1 VQAIRTLQLYT
12 TNVHALASL
21 PHLIMLDAMTVLS
34 GRRFFL
40 FYENLLVTLQ
50 NCLDGLQVSSG
61 IRHKALLCVTSRRL
75 TLHWKDICSRF
86 IPPALAGAPRR
97 VGPNTM
103 LRFETDIW
111 LTDSFR
117 RILHERTRQL
127 ARMQSSSSNASLV
140 KVAHKV
146 LQCSVVGVGEFVDL
160 LMQTDV
166 AQSIVVV
173 TYRRSSISP

>member
-1 VQAIRTLQLYT
+1 
-12 TNVHALASL
+12 
-21 PHLIMLDAMTVLS
+21 
-34 GRRFFL
+34 
-40 FYENLLVTLQ
+40 
-50 NCLDGLQVSSG
+50 
-61 IRHKALLCVTSRRL
+61 
-75 TLHWKDICSRF
+75 
-86 IPPALAGAPRR
+86 
-97 VGPNTM
+97 M

-117 RILHERTRQL
+117 RILHERTSQL
-127 ARMQSSSSNASLV
+127 GRMQSSSSNASLV

-173 TYRRSSISP
+173 TYRRNSISP